1 MLELH
6 PGSTVAIK
14 TTRDVYRCK
23 TVVLALGPWAPK
35 FLPRLGL
42 QLPLKVGLC
51 SLTMAMFMRN
61 V

>member
-1 MLELH
+1 MLDLR
-6 PGSTVAIK
+6 PGNPVTIK

-35 FLPRLGL
+35 FLPHLGL
-42 QLPLKVGLC
+42 QLPLRVRLC
-51 SLTMAMFMRN
+51 SLTKAIFWRN